1 MQYHFMLMF
10 DDKTQMWSVD
20 QDTLRAVM
28 TDGTIYDRD
37 VFPGWSWP
45 EEGSPEEELDWQLY
59 QVLQSIVSTI
69 PVPQEV

>member
-28 TDGTIYDRD
+28 TDGTVYDRD

-45 EEGSPEEELDWQLY
+45 EEGSPEEELDWELY

-69 PVPQEV
+69 PIPQEV

>member
-28 TDGTIYDRD
+28 TDGTVYDRD

-45 EEGSPEEELDWQLY
+45 EEGSPEEELDWELY
-59 QVLQSIVSTI
+59 QVLQSIVSII
-69 PVPQEV
+69 PVPQEA

>member
-20 QDTLRAVM
+20 QDTLRSVM
-28 TDGTIYDRD
+28 TDGTVYDKN

-69 PVPQEV
+69 PVPQEA

>member
-10 DDKTQMWSVD
+10 DDKTQMWSID

-28 TDGTIYDRD
+28 TDGTVYDRD

-45 EEGSPEEELDWQLY
+45 EEGSPEEELDWELY
-59 QVLQSIVSTI
+59 QVLQSIVSII
-69 PVPQEV
+69 PVPQEA

>member
-1 MQYHFMLMF
+1 MQYHFMVMY

-28 TDGTIYDRD
+28 TDGTMYDRD

-45 EEGSPEEELDWQLY
+45 EEGSPEEELDWTLY
-59 QVLQSIVSTI
+59 KMLQSIVSTI
-69 PVPQEV
+69 PVPQEA

>member
-1 MQYHFMLMF
+1 MQYHFMLMY